1 MSDKISTSQMKTEI
15 TKLIDEFNH
24 KIDSYLEA
32 IKISSSEEVIN
43 GSVEHAQELLDL
55 HQEIEGKKEKV
66 FTCLNDFV
74 EVFDPSKG

>member
-15 TKLIDEFNH
+15 TKLIDEFNQ

-43 GSVEHAQELLDL
+43 GSVEQAQELLDL
-55 HQEIEGKKEKV
+55 HQNIEGKKEV
-66 FTCLNDFV
+66 LFTYLNDFV
-74 EVFDPSKG
+74 EVFGTSKD